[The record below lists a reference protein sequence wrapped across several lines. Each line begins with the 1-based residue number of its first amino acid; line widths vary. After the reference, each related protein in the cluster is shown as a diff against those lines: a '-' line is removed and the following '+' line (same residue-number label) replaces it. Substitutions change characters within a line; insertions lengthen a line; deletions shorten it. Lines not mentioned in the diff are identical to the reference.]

1 MSKSEVA
8 QLRRQIELELE
19 SLHRGLYALSSGGAR
34 HAFINAKM
42 DRVGAYQG
50 VLADQVGKQAAT
62 MLVYQLYE
70 ESMEPKQSSSI
81 DLS

>member
-19 SLHRGLYALSSGGAR
+19 SLQRGMYALSSGGAR

-42 DRVGAYQG
+42 ERVGACQD
-50 VLADQVGKQAAT
+50 VLASHIGEKAAT
-62 MLVYQLYE
+62 MVVCQLYVE
-70 ESMEPKQSSSI
+70 AMEPEQSS
-81 DLS
+81 DLL

>member
-8 QLRRQIELELE
+8 RLRQQIELELDA
-19 SLHRGLYALSSGGAR
+19 LRRGMFALSSGSAR

-42 DRVGAYQG
+42 ERVGACQD
-50 VLADQVGKQAAT
+50 VLASHIGQNDAT
-62 MLVYQLYE
+62 MIVFQLYAE
-70 ESMEPKQSSSI
+70 AMEPEQVPS

>member
-42 DRVGAYQG
+42 DRVGACQD
-50 VLADQVGKQAAT
+50 VLADHVGENAASRI
-62 MLVYQLYE
+62 VCQLYTE
-70 ESMEPKQSSSI
+70 AMEPEQSSSI
-81 DLS
+81 DPS

>member
-42 DRVGAYQG
+42 DRVGACQD
-50 VLADQVGKQAAT
+50 VLADHVGENTASRI
-62 MLVYQLYE
+62 VCQLYVE
-70 ESMEPKQSSSI
+70 AMEPEQSSSI
-81 DLS
+81 DPS

>member
-42 DRVGAYQG
+42 DRVGACQG
-50 VLADQVGKQAAT
+50 VLANHVGEHTASRI
-62 MLVYQLYE
+62 VCQLYTKA
-70 ESMEPKQSSSI
+70 MEPEQSSSI
-81 DLS
+81 DPS

>member
-19 SLHRGLYALSSGGAR
+19 SLHRGMHALSSGGAR

-42 DRVGAYQG
+42 ERVGACQD
-50 VLADQVGKQAAT
+50 VLAGHIGKNAAN
-62 MLVYQLYE
+62 LIVCQLYVE
-70 ESMEPKQSSSI
+70 AMEPEQSSSTN
-81 DLS
+81 LL

>member
-19 SLHRGLYALSSGGAR
+19 SLQRGLYALSSGGAR

-42 DRVGAYQG
+42 DRVGAYQE
-50 VLADQVGKQAAT
+50 VLADQVGENTAT
-62 MLVYQLYE
+62 RIVCQLYVE
-70 ESMEPKQSSSI
+70 AMEPEQSSSS
-81 DLS
+81 DLF

>member
-1 MSKSEVA
+1 MHKSEVA

-19 SLHRGLYALSSGGAR
+19 SLQRGMYALSSGGAR

-42 DRVGAYQG
+42 ERVGACQD
-50 VLADQVGKQAAT
+50 VLADHVGENAAS
-62 MLVYQLYE
+62 LIVCQLYIE
-70 ESMEPKQSSSI
+70 AMEPEQSSSI

>member
-42 DRVGAYQG
+42 DRVGSCQG
-50 VLADQVGKQAAT
+50 VLANHVGENVARGI
-62 MLVYQLYE
+62 VYQLYVE
-70 ESMEPKQSSSI
+70 AMEPEQSSSI
-81 DLS
+81 DRV